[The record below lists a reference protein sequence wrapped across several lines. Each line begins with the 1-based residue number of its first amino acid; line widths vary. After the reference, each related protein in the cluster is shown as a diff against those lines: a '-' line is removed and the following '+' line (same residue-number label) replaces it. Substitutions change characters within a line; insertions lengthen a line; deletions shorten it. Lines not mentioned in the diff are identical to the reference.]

1 MLRKVKGEVYQKIK
15 FKIEEKEDDL
25 FYDSEKR
32 GNAGCAFM
40 CLKQATLA
48 KKLKN
53 AQQLIAF
60 KDVHLVYNAVE
71 KVKFNLPGIT
81 IDRAFIEE
89 DIEWGNLNSNSFHL
103 FIEKFGWVFLIF
115 TLSVFF
121 VTPVAIYSIVD
132 PVRDKLVKEIA
143 AQ

>member
-1 MLRKVKGEVYQKIK
+1 MIYHSEFQHFSHPERNEPFLRHFG
-15 FKIEEKEDDL
+15 
-25 FYDSEKR
+25 
-32 GNAGCAFM
+32 G
-40 CLKQATLA
+40 
-48 KKLKN
+48 
-53 AQQLIAF
+53 
-60 KDVHLVYNAVE
+60 VE